1 MMDANAFNPAQT
13 GHLGN
18 TLSQTIPGVIDPVVV
33 IALTSL
39 VAISLVVFAVLRGW
53 QDWLALKNREL
64 ENASAGSRAPSDTA
78 QMSLGAARIEL
89 ADMKERIKKLE
100 AIASGVEL

>member
-1 MMDANAFNPAQT
+1 MMMEP
-13 GHLGN
+13 
-18 TLSQTIPGVIDPVVV
+18 TLV

-39 VAISLVVFAVLRGW
+39 VGICVVAYALLRGW
-53 QDWLALKNREL
+53 QDWLALKRQEI
-64 ENASAGSRAPSDTA
+64 ERGGTTHPAAEIEGGASV
-78 QMSLGAARIEL
+78 GAARIEL